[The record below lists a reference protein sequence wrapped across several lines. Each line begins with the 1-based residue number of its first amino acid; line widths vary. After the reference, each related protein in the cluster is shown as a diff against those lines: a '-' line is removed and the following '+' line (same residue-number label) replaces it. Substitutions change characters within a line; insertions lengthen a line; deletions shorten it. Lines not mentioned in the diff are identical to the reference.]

1 MTKEYEEII
10 ERFDRIKKAAW
21 EGEDIPSDLNYS
33 CDLRCYEDL
42 CRLFSGHRILKNVSK
57 EELFKK
63 GGDYKNAYITEYRG
77 TVLQARIYQEDHER
91 RMRASQAETK
101 LNTQELTLR
110 EIYRTLFF
118 ELMPKLI
125 PPQSAEKMFKSIGVK
140 MWSCGSLANTPE
152 NIEAI
157 RKIIM
162 EEENAVNQNN
172 LG

>member
-10 ERFDRIKKAAW
+10 ERFNRIRDAARHD
-21 EGEDIPSDLNYS
+21 EPLPEDLNYR
-33 CDLRCYEDL
+33 CDVNCYQDL
-42 CRLFSGHRILKNVSK
+42 KRLFVGHKVLKNVSK
-57 EELFKK
+57 EELFEK
-63 GGDYKNAYITEYRG
+63 GSDYKNAYITEYRG

-162 EEENAVNQNN
+162 EEENAVN
-172 LG
+172 

>member
-1 MTKEYEEII
+1 MLTQDYENII
-10 ERFDRIKKAAW
+10 DRFNLIKKAAW
-21 EGEDIPSDLNYS
+21 DMTPIPDGFDYS
-33 CDLRCYEDL
+33 CDIRCYLNL
-42 CRLFSGHRILKNVSK
+42 CQLFSGHRILKSVSK

-63 GGDYKNAYITEYRG
+63 GGDYKNAYITEYKN
-77 TVLQARIYQEDHER
+77 TVLQSRIYQEDHER

-162 EEENAVNQNN
+162 EEENAAN
-172 LG
+172 